1 MGSRRSMARA
11 LRCGEGAKGMRRMTL
26 RGPGARYGWRVALPR
41 RFGPQALA
49 HDASCTT
56 MAKLTMVIEGYR
68 EQRDSRNVRRD
79 EGAGFL
85 DAGIPEARARRVQY
99 RRSGNSASLDMDQ
112 DRRRVI
118 SVADAVTAA
127 SVC

>member
-1 MGSRRSMARA
+1 
-11 LRCGEGAKGMRRMTL
+11 
-26 RGPGARYGWRVALPR
+26 
-41 RFGPQALA
+41 
-49 HDASCTT
+49 